1 VRAVLDTNVVV
12 VSGIFF
18 GGVPRTLL
26 EAWADGRFDGFLSPS
41 IFDEYLRTCDRLGV
55 THPTLEYRGLL
66 ASIVGHGT
74 LVPDAEA
81 HESITADPDDDKFMI
96 CAHRAGAVVVSGDKH
111 LLDAS
116 GWRGVTVLQPRA
128 FLTQL
133 RDEGFEAT

>member
-1 VRAVLDTNVVV
+1 VRAVLDTNVV

-26 EAWADGRFDGFLSPS
+26 EAWADGRFDWFLSPS
-41 IFDEYLRTCDRLGV
+41 IFDEYLRTCDRLG
-55 THPTLEYRGLL
+55 TDHPTLEYQGLL
-66 ASIVGHGT
+66 TSIVGHGT

-81 HESITADPDDDKFMI
+81 QESITADPDDDKFMI
-96 CAHRAGAVVVSGDKH
+96 CAQRVGAVVVSGDKH
-111 LLDAS
+111 VLDAS